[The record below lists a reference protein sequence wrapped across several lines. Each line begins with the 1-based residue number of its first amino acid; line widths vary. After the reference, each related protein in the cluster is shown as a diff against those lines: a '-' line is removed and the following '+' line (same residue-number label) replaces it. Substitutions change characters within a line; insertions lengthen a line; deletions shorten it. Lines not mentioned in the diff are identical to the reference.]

1 MISKKY
7 ARIKTWH
14 AIRRTII
21 TAIVLGIITFIIAV
35 APDYIKDEQTGL
47 TKLIINNN
55 NVTANVKSEIKIID
69 GEIYLSTEDVKNF
82 FDEYIT
88 IEVNNIITTSNTKTV
103 AIPKTGNTIWENG
116 STTNIKN
123 TVITEDGKYYLPMN
137 ELASVYNYEIKYID
151 SSKTIVVDSLNKKLV
166 QAISSKNTNVKYKAT
181 IFSKDVDKV
190 KRGDTLT
197 IIQDTKTDT
206 DFTIKDWIRVRTEN
220 GKIGYIKKSN
230 IINEKNVRENLED
243 QRINGKISIV
253 WDYYTSASN
262 APTRI
267 DKISGINVVS
277 PSLFEVNNNG
287 TIDSNIGTSGKNYIN
302 WAHSNNYKVWPTLSN
317 SALNDL
323 DAVSN
328 MLGSFENRSKLI
340 DSIINNLISSSV
352 DGINIDFE
360 NMHKSDK
367 ENYSRFIIEL
377 APRLQEI
384 GMMMCVD
391 VTAPDGSDTW
401 SLCYD
406 RNLIGKVSDY
416 MVFIAYDQH
425 GMQTANSISGAT
437 WIENNI
443 NKFLGQ
449 EGVPANKLIVS
460 VPFYT
465 RLWKE
470 QNGIVTNKVVNMNK
484 ITIPSGVE
492 KTWDDATKQ
501 YYIEYTS
508 DGATYKMW
516 IEDTESI
523 SAKLDLINKYK
534 LTGAGFWEKDR
545 ETSDVWEI
553 VKDKLG
559 INN

>member
-88 IEVNNIITTSNTKTV
+88 IEDNNIITTSNTKTV

-151 SSKTIVVDSLNKKLV
+151 SSKTVVVDSLNKKLV
-166 QAISSKNTNVKYKAT
+166 QAISSKNTDVKYKAT

-206 DFTIKDWIRVRTEN
+206 DFAIKDWIRVRTET

-230 IINEKNVRENLED
+230 IINEKNVRENLEE
-243 QRINGKISIV
+243 QRINGKVSIV

-277 PSLFEVNNNG
+277 PSLFEVNDNG

-317 SALNDL
+317 SALNNL

-340 DSIINNLISSSV
+340 DSIINNLISSGV
-352 DGINIDFE
+352 DGINVDFE
-360 NMHKSDK
+360 NMYKTDK

-416 MVFIAYDQH
+416 MVFIAFDQH

-492 KTWDDATKQ
+492 KNWDDATKQ